1 MANHTKIVLDYLMTE
16 TPFTVKQSFIDRLHE
31 INEGFETVPEEVID
45 AYQELTNYE
54 LWEIIR
60 KVACE
65 GKRRNKEIIP
75 VQF

>member
-1 MANHTKIVLDYLMTE
+1 MANHTKIVLNYLMDE
-16 TPFTVKQSFIDRLHE
+16 TTFTAKQSFIDRLHE